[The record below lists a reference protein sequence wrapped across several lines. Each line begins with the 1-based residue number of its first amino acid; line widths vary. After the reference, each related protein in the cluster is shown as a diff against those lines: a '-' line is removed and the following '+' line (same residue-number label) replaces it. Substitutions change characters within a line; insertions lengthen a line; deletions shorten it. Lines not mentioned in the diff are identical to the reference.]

1 MNNSK
6 LYSWAITY
14 WNELLHANTS
24 KKIVEYNHVTKN
36 IEHNYGYVAVVYE
49 DDDVIDDTAVDFVY
63 EEDHITY
70 RVYCNENEDSYD
82 LQYILDSDIP
92 NMNLK
97 LTIAENRTFEQI
109 TAIIKNL
116 MNKNKI

>member
-1 MNNSK
+1 MNNAK
-6 LYSWAITY
+6 LYNWAITY
-14 WNELLHANTS
+14 WNELLHANPP
-24 KKIVEYNHVTKN
+24 KN
-36 IEHNYGYVAVVYE
+36 EEHYGYVALVYE
-49 DDDVIDDTAVDFVY
+49 DDDVLDDNAVDFVY

-116 MNKNKI
+116 MNKNKILKGM

>member
-1 MNNSK
+1 MSNSK
-6 LYSWAITY
+6 LYNWAITY
-14 WNELLHANTS
+14 WNKLLKINPS
-24 KKIVEYNHVTKN
+24 KSE
-36 IEHNYGYVAVVYE
+36 ENYGYVALVFE
-49 DDDVIDDTAVDFVY
+49 DDGVLDDNAVDFVY

-82 LQYILDSDIP
+82 LQYILDSDTS

-97 LTIAENRTFEQI
+97 LIIAENRTFEQI

-116 MNKNKI
+116 MDKNKI

>member
-1 MNNSK
+1 MSNSK

-14 WNELLHANTS
+14 WNELLKANPS
-24 KKIVEYNHVTKN
+24 KSE
-36 IEHNYGYVAVVYE
+36 ENYGYAAYVL
-49 DDDVIDDTAVDFVY
+49 DNNAVDFVY
-63 EEDHITY
+63 EEDYITY
-70 RVYCNENEDSYD
+70 RVYCNESEDSYD

-92 NMNLK
+92 NMNLE